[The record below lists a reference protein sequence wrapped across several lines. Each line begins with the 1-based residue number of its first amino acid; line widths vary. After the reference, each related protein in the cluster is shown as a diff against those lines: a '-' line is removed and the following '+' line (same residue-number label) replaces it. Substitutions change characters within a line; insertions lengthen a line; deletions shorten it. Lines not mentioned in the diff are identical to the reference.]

1 MKQEAMSAR
10 HVEIHSK
17 FNSNRVS
24 DIKPERNKNKFAFLK
39 YQSLSFGEESR
50 SDKFNGDKGIL
61 YEFIQVVQ
69 VR

>member
-10 HVEIHSK
+10 HVEIQSK

-39 YQSLSFGEESR
+39 YQSLCHLEKRVEVTSLMAIKGSFMNLFRWSR
-50 SDKFNGDKGIL
+50 
-61 YEFIQVVQ
+61 
-69 VR
+69 